1 MVTLSQYNP
10 GPDTPSVMI
19 ILLSMTSV
27 INPSQPSI
35 HTDAMFQPPF
45 SLTKLLLV
53 LVIDAGLQALH
64 AKRDSLSAQFA
75 DHRCLAVVKPWTG
88 GESADPARTTEATP
102 HPDRTMENIFRNIMI
117 HKSIARLSLALLQKQ
132 KRMQEKKLDSAK
144 LLKSKTLN
152 GRNWR
157 DLH

>member
-1 MVTLSQYNP
+1 MLLRRFQATLLRMVTLSEYNP

-19 ILLSMTSV
+19 ILLSITSV
-27 INPSQPSI
+27 INSSQPSV

-88 GESADPARTTEATP
+88 GAGSADPARTTEATP
-102 HPDRTMENIFRNIMI
+102 HPDRTIALENIFRKIMI
-117 HKSIARLSLALLQKQ
+117 HNPSRDFHLLCCKSARK
-132 KRMQEKKLDSAK
+132 KR
-144 LLKSKTLN
+144 N
-152 GRNWR
+152 
-157 DLH
+157 